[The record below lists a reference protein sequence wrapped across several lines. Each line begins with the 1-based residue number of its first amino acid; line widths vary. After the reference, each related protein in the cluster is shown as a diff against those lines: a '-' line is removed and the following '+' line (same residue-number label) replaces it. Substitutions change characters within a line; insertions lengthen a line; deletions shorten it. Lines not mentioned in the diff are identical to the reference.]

1 MLKRLHSGS
10 WICSNFDIWIGE
22 EEENTA
28 WNRLGEVR
36 EYFEARR
43 GTLSDEVAAA
53 ALEEIYAAEG
63 SDWFWW
69 YGPDFSTE
77 NDALF
82 DELFR
87 RHLQNVYRICGD
99 QPPEVLFRPISRTVS
114 GVPYQQPRRPISPE
128 LRGGLG
134 VLGWAGAGEYRA
146 GLEQGAMYRGD
157 RVLRRVLFGAD
168 GACFYVRMEGEFG
181 RAGLGVEVVVDVGG
195 ERRVFSAEPGA
206 ALTGGGARWVWARA
220 VEFSVPLCEVA
231 REGAVRFFVRVLVG
245 GVESDRACEQGT
257 MVMTLSHAETMHSE
271 WLA

>member
-1 MLKRLHSGS
+1 LHSGS

-36 EYFEARR
+36 QYFEDRR
-43 GTLSDEVAAA
+43 GGVSESVAEA

-99 QPPEVLFRPISRTVS
+99 EPPEVLFRPISRVVS
-114 GVPYQQPRRPISPE
+114 GVPYQQPRRQISPE

-134 VLGWAGAGEYRA
+134 VLGWVGAGEYRA
-146 GLEQGAMYRGD
+146 GLEQGSMYRGD
-157 RVLRRVLFGAD
+157 RVLRRVLFGLD
-168 GACFYVRMEGEFG
+168 GSRFYVRLEGGFTG
-181 RAGLGVEVVVDVGG
+181 KGLVVEVAVDVRG
-195 ERRVFSAEPGA
+195 ERRGFAMDE
-206 ALTGGGARWVWARA
+206 GGGGREDGVRWAWGRS
-220 VEFSVPLCEVA
+220 VECSLPLPLVEA
-231 REGAVRFFVRVLVG
+231 DGEIRFFVRVLSG
-245 GVESDRACEQGT
+245 GVESDRASEQGLI
-257 MVMTLSHAETMHSE
+257 VVKRLEVGSLQSE